1 MELATMAKKTLSNNI
16 SLLSAS
22 VALAL
27 TAGTAQASFGNLGTT
42 FGLSPV
48 DIASAQS
55 FSLFNSQSSAAYYNP
70 SALAAADQG
79 EMYVGLLSA
88 TPDITA
94 GEQTFDEATQPILAG
109 MNVNV
114 TNLFNFSY
122 PIYFGLIAGI
132 ENYGTEM
139 MAFSSSTSE
148 TGQLANYGEKPLFVA
163 ASGSIQI
170 IPGFTIGGGAQVS
183 LHADATMSLESELDG
198 TASGNESVG
207 VAAEPVLTPIA
218 GVTLDFG
225 RMLCGSDKSCAGN
238 GITFAAAFRGESY
251 GQANIKAGATITKT
265 VSDLPIN
272 LLTYDA
278 YQPDIISAGIRI
290 KAGMVSFAI
299 SAEQQKWS
307 DLNDLMLNDT
317 VKDQASVGFED
328 IIIPRAGIEL
338 NFNDTIKLMA
348 GASYEVSPL
357 NPDKATLD
365 VNYLSADKL
374 VVGAGFSYFHKG
386 TGLSAYPW
394 QIDLAY
400 QLQVLDP
407 TDHIISHQDSAN
419 NSSVELEGTVSTIA
433 LSFTTKF

>member
-1 MELATMAKKTLSNNI
+1 MELAPMTKKTLSNNI
-16 SLLSAS
+16 SLLSVS

-27 TAGTAQASFGNLGTT
+27 TAGTAQASLGNLGST
-42 FGLSPV
+42 FGLTPV

-70 SALAAADQG
+70 AALSATDQG

-88 TPDITA
+88 TPDMTA
-94 GEQTFDEATQPILAG
+94 GDQTFDESTQPLLAG
-109 MNVNV
+109 MNINI

-139 MAFSSSTSE
+139 MAFSSATSE

-170 IPGFTIGGGAQVS
+170 IPGLTIGGGAQVS
-183 LHADATMSLESELDG
+183 LHADADMSLESELDG
-198 TASGNESVG
+198 TASGNERVA
-207 VAAEPVLTPIA
+207 VAAEPAITPIA
-218 GVTLDFG
+218 GITLDLG
-225 RMLCGSDKSCAGN
+225 RMACGSDKNCSGN
-238 GITFAAAFRGESY
+238 GIAFAAAFRGESY
-251 GQANIKAGATITKT
+251 GQANIKAAATITQT

-278 YQPDIISAGIRI
+278 YQPDIISAGVRI
-290 KAGMVSFAI
+290 KAGMVSLAF
-299 SAEQQKWS
+299 SAEQQNWS
-307 DLNDLMLNDT
+307 DLNDLMINDT
-317 VKDQASVGFED
+317 VKDQASLGFED

-338 NFNDTIKLMA
+338 NFDDTVRLMA

-357 NPDKATLD
+357 DADKATLD

-374 VVGAGFSYFHKG
+374 VMGAGISYFHKG
-386 TGLSAYPW
+386 TGLTAYPW

-407 TDHIISHQDSAN
+407 TDHTITHQDSAN
-419 NSSVELEGTVSTIA
+419 NSSVELEGTVSTIS
-433 LSFTTKF
+433 LSFATKF